1 MKQMKTGCATEE
13 GVGRPSGSLGA
24 YSKIARFWNQ
34 SCGPAKRFGES
45 MGSTQVNLWWPS
57 LEGEKEVGMKLGPV
71 NCSNGLDLGFIIHEK
86 RSCPKP
92 LLLKVS

>member
-1 MKQMKTGCATEE
+1 MVLLKG
-13 GVGRPSGSLGA
+13 
-24 YSKIARFWNQ
+24 
-34 SCGPAKRFGES
+34 FGES

-57 LEGEKEVGMKLGPV
+57 LEGEKGEVGNEAGTWV
-71 NCSNGLDLGFIIHEK
+71 NCSNGLDLSFIIHEK